1 MILITGANGQLGT
14 ELRYLLDERDVDYVA
29 TDISQLDIT
38 DTDQVNK
45 VFSEVKPTLVFH
57 CAAYT
62 AVDKAED
69 EGKTLNYAINVT
81 GTENIA
87 RAAAAHDATLVYISS
102 DYVFDGQKPVGEAWS
117 EEEETN
123 PQTEYGRTKVIAE
136 KAIQDTLQK
145 FYLIRTSWLF
155 GKYGKNFVSTM
166 LDLADEKERLAVV
179 NDQHGCPTWSRTLA
193 EFILYLIEFEKP
205 FGIYHLSNLG
215 PTTWYGFAK
224 EILKNKPVEVAPVNS
239 EAFLQKAKRPKNSV
253 LSLTKAQSVGFNI
266 PTWQDALKEMLK

>member
-14 ELRYLLDERDVDYVA
+14 ELRYLLDERDEDYVA
-29 TDISQLDIT
+29 TDVSQLDIT
-38 DTDQVNK
+38 DADQVDK

-69 EGKTLNYAINVT
+69 EGKALDYAINVT

-87 RAAAAHDATLVYISS
+87 KATATHGATLVYISS
-102 DYVFDGQKPVGEAWS
+102 DYVFDGEKTVGETWS
-117 EEEETN
+117 EDEQTN

-136 KAIQDTLQK
+136 QKIQETLK
-145 FYLIRTSWLF
+145 HFYLIRTSWLF

-166 LDLADEKERLAVV
+166 LDLADKKEKIEVV

-215 PTTWYGFAK
+215 PTTWSGFAT
-224 EILKNKPVEVAPVNS
+224 EILKNTPVEVILVNS

-253 LSLTKAQSVGFNI
+253 LSLRKAQSIGFNI

>member
-224 EILKNKPVEVAPVNS
+224 EILKNKPVEVVPVNS

>member
-87 RAAAAHDATLVYISS
+87 RAAGAHDATLVYISS

-224 EILKNKPVEVAPVNS
+224 EILKNKPVEVVPVNS

>member
-14 ELRYLLDERDVDYVA
+14 ELRYLLDERDEDYVA
-29 TDISQLDIT
+29 TDVSQLDIT
-38 DTDQVNK
+38 DSDQVDK

-69 EGKTLNYAINVT
+69 EGKALDYAINVT

-87 RAAAAHDATLVYISS
+87 KATATHGATLVYISS
-102 DYVFDGQKPVGEAWS
+102 DYVFDGEKTVGETWS
-117 EEEETN
+117 EDEQTN

-136 KAIQDTLQK
+136 QKIQETLK
-145 FYLIRTSWLF
+145 HFYLIRTSWLF

-166 LDLADEKERLAVV
+166 LDLADKKEKIEVV

-193 EFILYLIEFEKP
+193 EFILYLIQFEKP

-224 EILKNKPVEVAPVNS
+224 EILKNKPVEVIPVNS

-253 LSLTKAQSVGFNI
+253 LSLRKAQSIGFNI

>member
-1 MILITGANGQLGT
+1 
-14 ELRYLLDERDVDYVA
+14 
-29 TDISQLDIT
+29 
-38 DTDQVNK
+38 K

-69 EGKTLNYAINVT
+69 EGKALDYAINVT

-87 RAAAAHDATLVYISS
+87 KATATHGATLVYISS
-102 DYVFDGQKPVGEAWS
+102 DYVFDGEKTVGETWS
-117 EEEETN
+117 EDEQTN

-136 KAIQDTLQK
+136 QKIQETLK
-145 FYLIRTSWLF
+145 HFYLIRTSWLF

-166 LDLADEKERLAVV
+166 LDLADKKEKIEVV

-224 EILKNKPVEVAPVNS
+224 EILKNKPVEVIPVNS

-253 LSLTKAQSVGFNI
+253 LSLRKAQSIGFNI

>member
-45 VFSEVKPTLVFH
+45 VFSEIKPTLVFH

-87 RAAAAHDATLVYISS
+87 RAAGAHDATLVYISS

-224 EILKNKPVEVAPVNS
+224 EILKNKPVEVVPVNS

>member
-87 RAAAAHDATLVYISS
+87 MAAAAHDATLVYISS

>member
-45 VFSEVKPTLVFH
+45 VFSEVKPTLDFH
-57 CAAYT
+57 CAPYT
-62 AVDKAED
+62 VVDKAED

-224 EILKNKPVEVAPVNS
+224 EILKNKPVEVVPVNS